1 MFALSQSDKPIARI
15 FSFVRGEYPVNAP
28 APVNAPGETA
38 CYLLEYKGVSSI
50 GLGFG
55 LVHVHGMDRSRPEK
69 LRRYP
74 LGSDAESASSPRS
87 STIFR
92 FFSDGRGDSE

>member
-1 MFALSQSDKPIARI
+1 M
-15 FSFVRGEYPVNAP
+15 NAP

-38 CYLLEYKGVSSI
+38 CYLLEYKGVFSI

-69 LRRYP
+69 LRRYENEPNSTRSLKRSTSLMFFP
-74 LGSDAESASSPRS
+74 LRKA
-87 STIFR
+87 
-92 FFSDGRGDSE
+92 GREEKEDIVS